1 MPKRVHLVAGLLATL
16 CIATFFL
23 STVLTEAFGS
33 QTVVAQVKAWIVS
46 PGLWILIPAMAATVG
61 SGNWLGKSRKG
72 HLVNAKMKRMRF
84 IAANGLVI
92 LVPCALLLHRWAAA
106 GAFDATFYAVQT
118 LELLAGALNLSLM
131 GLNVRDGLRMS
142 GRLRPEAPVSA
153 RPS

>member
-1 MPKRVHLVAGLLATL
+1 MLKRVHLIAGLLATL

-46 PGLWILIPAMAATVG
+46 PGLWILIPAMAATG
-61 SGNWLGKSRKG
+61 SSGNWLGKSRKG

-118 LELLAGALNLSLM
+118 LELLAGALNLGLM